1 MRRPQCGFVGYTLT
15 GHKMLN
21 RVQTEKTIALDER
34 LWASVKKL
42 IVEEGLKNPRI
53 TAAVS

>member
-1 MRRPQCGFVGYTLT
+1 
-15 GHKMLN
+15 MLN